1 MDCPKRSA
9 VAGLPEDAMVEILT
23 RVPTRSVYRSKCVAK
38 GWRDLM
44 EDPSHRK
51 RLPQT
56 LQGFFSMDK
65 EIYGRG
71 SGRHHIGFTSL
82 LARSA
87 PLGIDRRLSFLTK
100 LPGIKIL
107 TLADSCNG
115 LFLFEHGLKSG
126 PSDRLGYVV
135 CNPAMKQW
143 KAVPRYGSLPPAY
156 ARGENRYSYL
166 VFDPAVSSH
175 FHIVQLWYEEC
186 QLVSFEEGEPVD
198 EDDEENDSYAH
209 DYWGR
214 RHQHNSDDDE
224 GEERYITKD
233 VYRISVHIYSSETGT
248 WSHNVSDWEEELG
261 QLEEWRHQCQIPC
274 RGPGCAVLNGVL
286 HFIITDL
293 DSDQDQIVAVDVQG
307 ATQRI
312 IAVPKRWLQPQSG
325 FVAQSQGRLHYIYQA
340 PNAQLSIWVLEDTQ
354 EWVLKHSVSFIELFG
369 KKRHACWNNNKY
381 HVVAMH
387 PDGNMVFIV
396 RDQKLISYDMDH
408 KEVSVISTSEDNFS
422 TEHIVPYV
430 PCFLELPALT
440 NKH

>member
-9 VAGLPEDAMVEILT
+9 VADLPEDAMVEILT

-38 GWRDLM
+38 AWRDLM

-71 SGRHHIGFTSL
+71 SGEHHIGFTSL

-87 PLGIDRRLSFLTK
+87 TLGIDRRLSFLTK
-100 LPGIKIL
+100 LSGIKIL

-115 LFLFEHGLKSG
+115 LFLFKHGLKSG
-126 PSDRLGYVV
+126 PSDRLGYV
-135 CNPAMKQW
+135 
-143 KAVPRYGSLPPAY
+143 
-156 ARGENRYSYL
+156 
-166 VFDPAVSSH
+166 
-175 FHIVQLWYEEC
+175 LWYEEC
-186 QLVSFEEGEPVD
+186 QLVSFEEGALVD
-198 EDDEENDSYAH
+198 EDEEENDSYVH

-214 RHQHNSDDDE
+214 RHQQRYNGDDE
-224 GEERYITKD
+224 EDEEEEGYTTKD

-248 WSHNVSDWEEELG
+248 WTHNVSDWEEELG
-261 QLEEWRHQCQIPC
+261 QLEEWRHQCQIPQ

-286 HFIITDL
+286 HFIISDL
-293 DSDQDQIVAVDVQG
+293 DSDQDQIAAVDVQG
-307 ATQRI
+307 ATRRI
-312 IAVPKRWLQPQSG
+312 IAVPPMVVRKRWLQPQSG
-325 FVAQSQGRLHYIYQA
+325 FVAQSQGRLHYIYQT
-340 PNAQLSIWVLEDTQ
+340 PDAQLSIWVLEDTQ

-369 KKRHACWNNNKY
+369 NKRHAYWNNNKY

-387 PDGNMVFIV
+387 PDGNVVFIV
-396 RDQKLISYDMDH
+396 RGQKLISYGMDH
-408 KEVSVISTSEDNFS
+408 KKVGVISTSEDNFS
-422 TEHIVPYV
+422 TGHIVSYA